1 MRTPRYWKNKNLI
14 SFLLLPL
21 GSVYAGLTALRI
33 KIKKPQK
40 VEKPVICIGNLTAG
54 GTGKTPTAVTI
65 AQIVKELGYNPMFVS
80 RGYGGKLCGVMVD
93 KDKHTP
99 QDVGDEPLLLAREAD
114 VSINSNRVKAAQKAI
129 ENGAD
134 VLIMDDG
141 FQNPGLNKDISF
153 LVFDGGV
160 GVGNAFPVPAG
171 PLRENFEN
179 GLKRANA
186 AIIIGEDKTDLKEKL
201 GDMPVFYGK
210 MKPSVLPENCGKF
223 IAFAGIGRP
232 EKFYNSLQELGA
244 NVSKTFDFPDHHFYS
259 EKELKELID
268 MAWKEDADLITTAK
282 DFVKIPQEL
291 QHHFKVLEIEIEW
304 QNREDLRDFIKKGL
318 KN

>member
-1 MRTPRYWKNKNLI
+1 MRTPCYWKDKNLV

-21 GSVYAGLTALRI
+21 GSIYAGLTALRI
-33 KIKKPQK
+33 KFKNQKKA
-40 VEKPVICIGNLTAG
+40 EKPVICIGNLTAG
-54 GTGKTPTAVTI
+54 GTGKTPTAVSM
-65 AQIVKELGYNPMFVS
+65 AQIVKELGYKPMFIS

-93 KDKHTP
+93 KNKHTP
-99 QDVGDEPLLLAREAD
+99 YDVGDEPLLLAREAD
-114 VSINSNRVKAAQKAI
+114 VSINHNRALAAQKAI

-134 VLIMDDG
+134 ILIMDDG
-141 FQNPGLNKDISF
+141 FQNPGLQKDISF
-153 LVFDGGV
+153 LVFDGGI
-160 GVGNAFPVPAG
+160 GVGNGYPVPAG
-171 PLRENFEN
+171 PLRENFAK

-186 AIIIGEDKTDLKEKL
+186 AIIIGEDKTNLKEKL
-201 GDMPVFYGK
+201 GDMPIFYGK
-210 MKPSVLPENCGKF
+210 MKSCELPENCGKL

-244 NVSKTFDFPDHHFYS
+244 NVIKTFDFPDHHFYS

-282 DFVKIPQEL
+282 DFVKIPQDL

-304 QNREDLRDFIKKGL
+304 QDKESLRDFIKAGL